1 MTIFLSF
8 DVDIDFFWYSKE
20 FSIPHEATK
29 YLFFFFVKKSHTLRI
44 KIYKARNN
52 NNNSSKNGNSS
63 SSLPAIRTNKFNF
76 FFLYELL
83 ARRWVCGTFF
93 ILCFMS
99 TKTTTTKTS
108 FVSDVCI
115 WVRNR
120 FFRKAIAAQSYYL
133 KKLKNAFSQEF
144 LSDLMMREQAKQDT
158 TTTTLKTMST
168 ATISYQNIQIY
179 VRGRV
184 L

>member
-1 MTIFLSF
+1 M
-8 DVDIDFFWYSKE
+8 
-20 FSIPHEATK
+20 
-29 YLFFFFVKKSHTLRI
+29 R
-44 KIYKARNN
+44 IYKARNN
-52 NNNSSKNGNSS
+52 NNKNSKNGNSS

-99 TKTTTTKTS
+99 TKTTTKLHS
-108 FVSDVCI
+108 SVMFVFE
-115 WVRNR
+115 WENR
-120 FFRKAIAAQSYYL
+120 FFGRHNWCTKL
-133 KKLKNAFSQEF
+133 LLKKKLKNAFSQEF
-144 LSDLMMREQAKQDT
+144 LSDLMMREQD

-179 VRGRV
+179 VRAVYCRHKQKTAFRFFWQCKKNHSLLWRV
-184 L
+184 RDRLKKCLFRKKGDKSVST